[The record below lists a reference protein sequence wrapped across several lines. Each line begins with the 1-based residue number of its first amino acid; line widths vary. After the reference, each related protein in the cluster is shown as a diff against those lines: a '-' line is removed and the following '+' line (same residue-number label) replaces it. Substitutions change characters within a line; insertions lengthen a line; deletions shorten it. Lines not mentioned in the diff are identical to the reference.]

1 MDLIQ
6 VGSVVVQGRL
16 LHNAR
21 TCIGLKVRLDESSK
35 LPVVVAV
42 HG

>member
-6 VGSVVVQGRL
+6 VGSVVVEARL
-16 LHNAR
+16 IYKAR
-21 TCIGLKVRLDESSK
+21 VNLGLSVRLDESSK
-35 LPVVVAV
+35 LPVVKAL